1 MQSLVLL
8 FLTLQRHLLHLLPG
22 FQKLLLQMLLLK
34 LFQNHMLMLLPR
46 LSTLLLRLST
56 LFQMFPALLQR
67 WLLLWKNLLPTLLLL
82 LKNGA
87 NM

>member
-22 FQKLLLQMLLLK
+22 FQKLLLQMLLLM

-46 LSTLLLRLST
+46 LPTLL
-56 LFQMFPALLQR
+56 QMFPALLQR
-67 WLLLWKNLLPTLLLL
+67 WLLLWKNLLPTLFLL